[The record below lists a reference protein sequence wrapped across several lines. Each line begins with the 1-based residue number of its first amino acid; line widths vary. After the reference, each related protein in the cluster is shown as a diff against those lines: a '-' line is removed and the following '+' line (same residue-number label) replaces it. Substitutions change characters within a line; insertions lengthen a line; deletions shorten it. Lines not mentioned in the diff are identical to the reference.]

1 MDIIKEAKRVINDE
15 IMAMHQVCDNIDA
28 SFERAVGII
37 DKSNK
42 VVVTGVGKSGSIARK
57 IAATFSSIGV
67 PSIFLHPVDALHGDI
82 GQVQAG
88 DSALFLSKSGSTV
101 DIIKLMPYLVKR
113 NIPIISIVGNKN
125 SYLSRASDVTIN
137 ASITKE
143 ACPLNQAPTSSTT
156 VALAI
161 GDALAVCLMK
171 LRDFTPE
178 DFSQFHP
185 LGQIG
190 RNTTVRAGDVMH
202 KNNALPI
209 VYEESDFKGALIEIT
224 EKGLGCVCVLNNSK
238 ELIGIITDG
247 DVRRALQDNDN
258 INTLKA
264 TDVMTSAP
272 IRIKRDIFLGEAIS
286 IMENRESQISVLPVV
301 DDQDKCIGV
310 IRIHDIIKSGI

>member
-15 IMAMHQVCDNIDA
+15 IMALHQVCDNIDD
-28 SFERAVGII
+28 SFEQAVGII

-42 VVVTGVGKSGSIARK
+42 VVVTGVGKSGLIAQK

-67 PSIFLHPVDALHGDI
+67 PSVFLHPLDALHGDI

-88 DSALFLSKSGSTV
+88 DAALLLSKSGSTV
-101 DIIKLMPYLVKR
+101 DIIKLMPYLAKR

-125 SYLSRASDVTIN
+125 SYLTRASDVAIN
-137 ASITKE
+137 ASISKE

-178 DFSQFHP
+178 DFSKLHP

-190 RNTTVRAGDVMH
+190 RNTTVRVRDVMH
-202 KNNALPI
+202 KNSALPI
-209 VYEESDFKGALIEIT
+209 VFEESAFKDAIIEIT
-224 EKGLGCVCVLNNSK
+224 DKGLGCVCVLNRGNK
-238 ELIGIITDG
+238 LIGIITDG
-247 DVRRALQDNDN
+247 DVRRALQKNDN
-258 INTLKA
+258 ISTLSS
-264 TDVMTSAP
+264 TDVMTPRP
-272 IRIKRDIFLGEAIS
+272 ISIEQDLYLGEAIS
-286 IMENRESQISVLPVV
+286 IMENRESQINVLPVV
-301 DDQDKCIGV
+301 DNRAKCIGV
-310 IRIHDIIKSGI
+310 VRVHDIIKSGL